1 MSNSASG
8 AARSLV
14 ISTVI
19 VWIEVIDQ
27 QSKTEHWW
35 RSGVN
40 LTNSRSFMML
50 NNPSH
55 LEVKYGDRAT
65 PQIYPSYLIVLHL
78 KLKNVVI

>member
-19 VWIEVIDQ
+19 VLIEVIDQ

-55 LEVKYGDRAT
+55 LEVKYGYT
-65 PQIYPSYLIVLHL
+65 PDLPFVFDSIAPQVE
-78 KLKNVVI
+78 KCVI